1 MAIQRSEEIMKKSCG
16 SSLNPTVPGPTL
28 SASTLT
34 NENTPDIIPKPS
46 PTTGKDMNMYI
57 LQRFYF
63 YSIGGLYKFPSEFL
77 Y

>member
-34 NENTPDIIPKPS
+34 SENTPDIIPKPS
-46 PTTGKDMNMYI
+46 PTTAKDMNT
-57 LQRFYF
+57 
-63 YSIGGLYKFPSEFL
+63 
-77 Y
+77 